1 MRQYIV
7 GYSHKGVFFYKHLA
21 VFHYNGQTVDVGVD
35 NESYIGTAFAHEVG
49 NLCEVFRDW
58 LRGMGKLSVG
68 LAVEFYDIFY
78 AKSTQQ
84 LGYDDT
90 SDGVYRVD
98 SYGEVGI
105 ADGFG
110 IHEFEIEHFLNVA
123 ACICVVFIYVSEIF
137 DCCKCVVVIGGVFKH
152 FLSLLGVEEFAVF
165 VE

>member
-1 MRQYIV
+1 MI
-7 GYSHKGVFFYKHLA
+7 FFTPRA
-21 VFHYNGQTVDVGVD
+21 RN
-35 NESYIGTAFAHEVG
+35 N
-49 NLCEVFRDW
+49 W
-58 LRGMGKLSVG
+58 
-68 LAVEFYDIFY
+68 
-78 AKSTQQ
+78 
-84 LGYDDT
+84 GYDDT

-123 ACICVVFIYVSEIF
+123 ACICVCFFIYVSEIF